1 MFVLCPDCVSDL
13 TFPESWD
20 DGAAAGRVSLV
31 AYAADLN
38 LTGRLHAAGE
48 TQQGGDS
55 TRKRSCSNRWD
66 QIYRLLQYLTL
77 RWVLS

>member
-1 MFVLCPDCVSDL
+1 MSVLCPDCVSDL

-31 AYAADLN
+31 AFAADFN

-48 TQQGGDS
+48 TQQGLDPEKELFQPAGS
-55 TRKRSCSNRWD
+55 EISA
-66 QIYRLLQYLTL
+66 
-77 RWVLS
+77 VA